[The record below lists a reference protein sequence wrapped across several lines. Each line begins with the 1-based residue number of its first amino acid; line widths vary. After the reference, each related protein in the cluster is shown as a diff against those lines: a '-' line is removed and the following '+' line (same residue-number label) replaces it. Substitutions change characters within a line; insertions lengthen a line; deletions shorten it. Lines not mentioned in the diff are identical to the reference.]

1 MNLLSITISNPE
13 NKTEYP
19 FVSPLFQKGF
29 KINFSPITIIVGE
42 NGIGKSTLLESIAD
56 KLEFPLTGGSANN
69 REMYKD
75 ISFALNHYSDAY
87 NTFSES
93 INNKKYYQN
102 TDNLELAK
110 NMNCVWRIKSK
121 KGAFIRSESFAMM
134 INIPKFK
141 HATNLSH
148 GEGIVEV
155 VKSIDNDGVY
165 ILDEPEAGL
174 SPIKV
179 IELMASIIDKT
190 QTYHCQFILSTHSP
204 ILMLIPSAKLLYL
217 DENSISKIDAEQT
230 PHFKLTKQI
239 LNNSEEFLKRY
250 FKSI

>member
-1 MNLLSITISNPE
+1 MNLLNITVSNPE
-13 NKTEYP
+13 KKIEYP
-19 FVSPLFQKGF
+19 FVSPLFQRGF
-29 KINFSPITIIVGE
+29 KLNFSPITIIVGE
-42 NGIGKSTLLESIAD
+42 NGVGKSTLLESIAD
-56 KLEFPLTGGSANN
+56 KLEFPLTGGGANN

-75 ISFALNHYSDAY
+75 ISFALNHYSDAF

-93 INNKKYYQN
+93 IDNKRYYQN
-102 TDNLELAK
+102 TDNLELAQ
-110 NMNCVWRIKSK
+110 NMDCVWRIKSK

-155 VKSIDNDGVY
+155 VKSIYDDGVY

-179 IELMASIIDKT
+179 IELMASMLDKVET
-190 QTYHCQFILSTHSP
+190 THCQFILSTHSP
-204 ILMLIPSAKLLYL
+204 ILMLIPTAKLLYM
-217 DENSISKIDAEQT
+217 DENSISETTAEQT
-230 PHFKLTKQI
+230 SHFKLTKQI
-239 LNNSEEFLKRY
+239 LNNSEEFLERY
-250 FKSI
+250 FK